1 MDILSIV
8 IFFLSYDLGFRTMS
22 AHSLIL
28 LIGRLERYCFS
39 CVFSVILL
47 KTGCIEML
55 T

>member
-1 MDILSIV
+1 MVCLSFF
-8 IFFLSYDLGFRTMS
+8 FFLSYDLDFRTMS

-28 LIGRLERYCFS
+28 LIGRLERYSFS